1 MRWTH
6 THTHIH
12 THIHTNTQTHTQPP
26 DFSGGKTNGRRL
38 FTQVHGE
45 SGLGMGGALPLLSRM
60 SLWIVQ
66 EQLYLPFIHSLQF

>member
-6 THTHIH
+6 TDSSFLWRKNERTE
-12 THIHTNTQTHTQPP
+12 
-26 DFSGGKTNGRRL
+26 KL

-45 SGLGMGGALPLLSRM
+45 SGLGMGGAELLLPRI

-66 EQLYLPFIHSLQF
+66 GQLYLPFTHSLQF